1 MGSPS
6 PLEHTSHAKSSCAH
20 SSQVEP
26 RLLQPLS
33 LSQQFS
39 GQPRGLASFT
49 QDPRTGMPS
58 LWLNPL
64 TPWGGSLPI
73 RSPFSSE
80 TPPGAQVLT
89 HLFFCPTRLHVYLSY
104 RLGYIGVLLP
114 VCSWNCSTCRCSF
127 DVFFVGVTST
137 SSCSAVLMALFLKHL
152 VSVSLSLLP
161 ESRLL
166 GLDSSGG
173 LKTDLLSFRLSLF
186 YLLN

>member
-80 TPPGAQVLT
+80 TPPGGTGPDSSLLLSYPITRVSFLQTWLYRSPSASLQLELFHLQMQFRRVL
-89 HLFFCPTRLHVYLSY
+89 CGGDLHVLLLC
-104 RLGYIGVLLP
+104 RLDG
-114 VCSWNCSTCRCSF
+114 SF
-127 DVFFVGVTST
+127 PEA
-137 SSCSAVLMALFLKHL
+137 SC
-152 VSVSLSLLP
+152 VSVSFSIAGVQILRP
-161 ESRLL
+161 
-166 GLDSSGG
+166 GL
-173 LKTDLLSFRLSLF
+173 
-186 YLLN
+186 

>member
-1 MGSPS
+1 MSRAGAFGQFRLGLEVEVGSPS

-80 TPPGAQVLT
+80 TPPGGT
-89 HLFFCPTRLHVYLSY
+89 GPDS
-104 RLGYIGVLLP
+104 
-114 VCSWNCSTCRCSF
+114 
-127 DVFFVGVTST
+127 
-137 SSCSAVLMALFLKHL
+137 
-152 VSVSLSLLP
+152 SLL
-161 ESRLL
+161 L
-166 GLDSSGG
+166 SSKKFVLFIYVQEQLVKKLRGHN
-173 LKTDLLSFRLSLF
+173 KTHSFRNKHFTLIQKIEKRKSKAKEISF
-186 YLLN
+186 KATARVQA

>member
-1 MGSPS
+1 MSRAGAFGQFRLGLEVEVGSPS

-104 RLGYIGVLLP
+104 RLGFTRLSVSNSSSVRIAPHV
-114 VCSWNCSTCRCSF
+114 
-127 DVFFVGVTST
+127 DVFLI
-137 SSCSAVLMALFLKHL
+137 CL
-152 VSVSLSLLP
+152 
-161 ESRLL
+161 
-166 GLDSSGG
+166 
-173 LKTDLLSFRLSLF
+173 
-186 YLLN
+186 